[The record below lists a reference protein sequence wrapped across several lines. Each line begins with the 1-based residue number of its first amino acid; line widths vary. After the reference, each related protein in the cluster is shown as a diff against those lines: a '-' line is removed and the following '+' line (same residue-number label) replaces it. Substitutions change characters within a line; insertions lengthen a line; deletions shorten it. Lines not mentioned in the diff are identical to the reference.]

1 MDYLKN
7 LISEIAEVECSKLV
21 SKIIKNF
28 QSRSQEGLSG
38 DDSGLKDLWEEIC
51 VQVQGEESIF
61 WDLYMDEIENAIE
74 YEVEELPAAMLKVI
88 WLQTDN
94 GYCFEGEENDQED
107 FSVKQDVIDLIE
119 SKVLSEAEDFSNERI
134 ERHKKQYCE
143 DYTDE
148 DEDEDFDEDEDEED
162 DSLDSEYWYEDLEY
176 DEFDQ
181 ASAFQRYIDDLKK
194 KIVGTEITS
203 VMVYANISSTNN
215 NLDENLGKTDL
226 IDVYLPFSIQFHSL
240 SLDIWF
246 TKISEI
252 KVELDLFTHDECF
265 ISNEEYWREF
275 NSFFPN
281 IINHK
286 VIDIVL
292 YKRRTNS
299 RGAEGD
305 YFDSFVFIM
314 DNGYQLGIIGRDGSS
329 WITEINAKGLV

>member
-21 SKIIKNF
+21 SNVIKNF

-38 DDSGLKDLWEEIC
+38 NDSGLENLWEEIC

-74 YEVEELPAAMLKVI
+74 CEVEGLPPEMLKAI

-134 ERHKKQYCE
+134 ERYKKQYCE
-143 DYTDE
+143 DYMDDE
-148 DEDEDFDEDEDEED
+148 YEEEEDEDEED
-162 DSLDSEYWYEDLEY
+162 DSLDSEDWFEDLEY
-176 DEFDQ
+176 DEFFQ
-181 ASAFQRYIDDLKK
+181 ATEFQHYIDDLKK
-194 KIVGTEITS
+194 KVVGTEITS
-203 VMVYANISSTNN
+203 VMAYANVSYKNN
-215 NLDENLGKTDL
+215 NLDEHLWETDL
-226 IDVYLPFSIQFHSL
+226 VEAYFPFSIQFL
-240 SLDIWF
+240 NISLDIWF
-246 TKISEI
+246 KEISEI
-252 KVELDLFTHDECF
+252 KVELDLFTHDEYF
-265 ISNEEYWREF
+265 KSNEEYWSEY
-275 NSFFPN
+275 NHFFPN

-286 VIDIVL
+286 VIDIVV
-292 YKRRTNS
+292 YKRTTNS
-299 RGAEGD
+299 QGAEGD

-314 DNGYQLGIIGRDGSS
+314 DNGYQLGIIGRHGSS
-329 WITEINAKGLV
+329 WITEINPKGFV